1 MAPGREGPGAGA
13 KNRGFDARVRTNRCR
28 ESDSPDGLRGR
39 WLTRRE
45 RARRRSPVR
54 RSCSRAK
61 GQTESRGN
69 SRPKRGGCPHLDRG
83 RRPTSGAYRVND
95 ALICLGPSMTTK
107 KQPTRAG
114 RSTRASLN
122 AGPMGART
130 NPSPHK
136 PPNFLPVSITHRASQ
151 AGTKIARAT
160 RGSHFCDC
168 LALCKQPGKNET
180 DSWVHKQAR
189 SPSLILASDW
199 ITVVPSERISS
210 AEGKVRHLCRPST
223 PAAQRRTSA
232 GHGRT
237 TAHRRVPE
245 RIPRIKPRRT
255 VPRQFPSRTTHSR
268 RARTHRRAR
277 WVNLYR
283 PCPRHHRERLHA
295 RFV

>member
-1 MAPGREGPGAGA
+1 M
-13 KNRGFDARVRTNRCR
+13 
-28 ESDSPDGLRGR
+28 
-39 WLTRRE
+39 
-45 RARRRSPVR
+45 R

-95 ALICLGPSMTTK
+95 ARICLGPSMTTK

-168 LALCKQPGKNET
+168 LALANNPEKTRRIPGYTNRR
-180 DSWVHKQAR
+180 DRRVRSSHLIG
-189 SPSLILASDW
+189 SPSYRQSAYHRQRERFAISAAPPRQPRRGGRAQV
-199 ITVVPSERISS
+199 TVGRLRIGVYPSESRVSNRGVPYRASS
-210 AEGKVRHLCRPST
+210 R
-223 PAAQRRTSA
+223 
-232 GHGRT
+232 HGRPT
-237 TAHRRVPE
+237 RDAPARTAAPAGLTFIARVPV
-245 RIPRIKPRRT
+245 IT
-255 VPRQFPSRTTHSR
+255 ATASTHASSE
-268 RARTHRRAR
+268 
-277 WVNLYR
+277 
-283 PCPRHHRERLHA
+283 P
-295 RFV
+295 

>member
-1 MAPGREGPGAGA
+1 MPAQWAPE
-13 KNRGFDARVRTNRCR
+13 RT
-28 ESDSPDGLRGR
+28 LH
-39 WLTRRE
+39 
-45 RARRRSPVR
+45 
-54 RSCSRAK
+54 
-61 GQTESRGN
+61 
-69 SRPKRGGCPHLDRG
+69 PH
-83 RRPTSGAYRVND
+83 
-95 ALICLGPSMTTK
+95 
-107 KQPTRAG
+107 
-114 RSTRASLN
+114 
-122 AGPMGART
+122 
-130 NPSPHK
+130 
-136 PPNFLPVSITHRASQ
+136 PPNFLPVRITHRASQ
-151 AGTKIARAT
+151 AGTKIAR
-160 RGSHFCDC
+160 RREGHIFCDC

-199 ITVVPSERISS
+199 ITVVPSGAYHRQK
-210 AEGKVRHLCRPST
+210 EGSPSLPPPR

-283 PCPRHHRERLHA
+283 PCPRHHRDRLHA

>member
-1 MAPGREGPGAGA
+1 M
-13 KNRGFDARVRTNRCR
+13 
-28 ESDSPDGLRGR
+28 
-39 WLTRRE
+39 
-45 RARRRSPVR
+45 R

-136 PPNFLPVSITHRASQ
+136 PPNFLPVSIITHRASQ

-189 SPSLILASDW
+189 SPSPILASDW
-199 ITVVPSERISS
+199 ITVVPSERIIASRQRERFAIS
-210 AEGKVRHLCRPST
+210 AAP
-223 PAAQRRTSA
+223 
-232 GHGRT
+232 
-237 TAHRRVPE
+237 
-245 RIPRIKPRRT
+245 PRQPRRGGRAQVT
-255 VPRQFPSRTTHSR
+255 VGRDCASACTRANPAYQTAAYRTAPVPVTDDPLATRPHAPPRP
-268 RARTHRRAR
+268 
-277 WVNLYR
+277 LG
-283 PCPRHHRERLHA
+283 
-295 RFV
+295 

>member
-168 LALCKQPGKNET
+168 LALANNPEKTRRIPGYTNRRDRRVRSSHLIGSPSYRQSASSHLGRGKG
-180 DSWVHKQAR
+180 
-189 SPSLILASDW
+189 SPSL
-199 ITVVPSERISS
+199 P
-210 AEGKVRHLCRPST
+210 P
-223 PAAQRRTSA
+223 
-232 GHGRT
+232 
-237 TAHRRVPE
+237 
-245 RIPRIKPRRT
+245 
-255 VPRQFPSRTTHSR
+255 
-268 RARTHRRAR
+268 
-277 WVNLYR
+277 
-283 PCPRHHRERLHA
+283 LHA
-295 RFV
+295 SRAEADERRSR

>member
-1 MAPGREGPGAGA
+1 MSAQWAPERTLHGTNHPTFSRSASHTVPARLGRKSRERREGHIFVTAWRLQTTRKKRDGFLGTQTGA
-13 KNRGFDARVRTNRCR
+13 
-28 ESDSPDGLRGR
+28 P
-39 WLTRRE
+39 
-45 RARRRSPVR
+45 
-54 RSCSRAK
+54 
-61 GQTESRGN
+61 
-69 SRPKRGGCPHLDRG
+69 
-83 RRPTSGAYRVND
+83 
-95 ALICLGPSMTTK
+95 
-107 KQPTRAG
+107 
-114 RSTRASLN
+114 
-122 AGPMGART
+122 
-130 NPSPHK
+130 
-136 PPNFLPVSITHRASQ
+136 
-151 AGTKIARAT
+151 
-160 RGSHFCDC
+160 
-168 LALCKQPGKNET
+168 
-180 DSWVHKQAR
+180 
-189 SPSLILASDW
+189 PSLILASDW

>member
-1 MAPGREGPGAGA
+1 
-13 KNRGFDARVRTNRCR
+13 
-28 ESDSPDGLRGR
+28 
-39 WLTRRE
+39 
-45 RARRRSPVR
+45 
-54 RSCSRAK
+54 
-61 GQTESRGN
+61 
-69 SRPKRGGCPHLDRG
+69 
-83 RRPTSGAYRVND
+83 
-95 ALICLGPSMTTK
+95 MTTK
-107 KQPTRAG
+107 KQPTKAG

-130 NPSPHK
+130 NPSPHTAQLS
-136 PPNFLPVSITHRASQ
+136 PGPHHTLRA
-151 AGTKIARAT
+151 R
-160 RGSHFCDC
+160 RGRKSRDGHHTLFCDC
-168 LALCKQPGKNET
+168 LAGAANNPEKRDGFLGKQTGAIPG
-180 DSWVHKQAR
+180 
-189 SPSLILASDW
+189 LILASDW